1 LPHGTFGTF
10 VRTPRGTTGQTHGP
24 FRLHRGT
31 GHGLERHLA
40 GSTIGIVTGVTT
52 HSVMHPGSTFTH
64 FGHDVAHTVFT
75 AFMAAH
81 RRFATVSRV
90 PLFAHARSRGGLAL
104 ATATASFDGAIEQRT
119 IVAGSA
125 FGAKADVVSA
135 QAGTAAIVQT
145 HVFFTG
151 QTTTAR
157 WAMASTVVATH
168 AVATAFQLTSAHRA
182 YFGFA
187 PFPHKRRFANAF
199 AGTALS
205 LAMAGIPV
213 GHAIQLTTIQAR
225 RPFVA
230 CAQSRRW
237 VTQPVSTASIGAL
250 QPSTGRS

>member
-1 LPHGTFGTF
+1 
-10 VRTPRGTTGQTHGP
+10 
-24 FRLHRGT
+24 
-31 GHGLERHLA
+31 
-40 GSTIGIVTGVTT
+40 
-52 HSVMHPGSTFTH
+52 MHPGSTFTH

-104 ATATASFDGAIEQRT
+104 ATATVGRRTRCLGTTVNNSEQQQITTWSVLGTLPCSEHSSFRLKMILVPLVLYDNNNNTTTTQQQRHNHGENNVPASFDGAIEQRT

-157 WAMASTVVATH
+157 WAMASTCRKMWVQHMHNMQDKGKRKEGKKERRKEGKKERRKEGQRFNRSVPATRERGSNSI
-168 AVATAFQLTSAHRA
+168 V
-182 YFGFA
+182 
-187 PFPHKRRFANAF
+187 
-199 AGTALS
+199 
-205 LAMAGIPV
+205 
-213 GHAIQLTTIQAR
+213 TT
-225 RPFVA
+225 
-230 CAQSRRW
+230 
-237 VTQPVSTASIGAL
+237 TGVS
-250 QPSTGRS
+250 Q